1 MDNLSK
7 WIKIV
12 PEAIEILKE
21 QLTFKELNKI
31 RRINRTFFHKIK
43 EVLPQYL
50 KWRIISEQSKWK
62 TQYTLELTGYI
73 LNSETDK
80 VEHKLLYHQQYDDNT
95 WNLPRK
101 IFWESTYGIPLEYFE
116 NIEKIF
122 PYGYR
127 KFSNKYLSKESLKY
141 TINKQRRCLREEI
154 IFETYEYTI
163 PDEQVR
169 EYYFNQ
175 L

>member
-31 RRINRTFFHKIK
+31 RRINRTFFYKIK
-43 EVLPQYL
+43 EVLPQHL
-50 KWRIISEQSKWK
+50 KWKIISEQSCRTLRNQWN
-62 TQYTLELTGYI
+62 QYIIEIREYTLLDSRTNNFEQ
-73 LNSETDK
+73 
-80 VEHKLLYHQQYDDNT
+80 KLLHHQRYDDST

-101 IFWESTYGIPLEYFE
+101 IFWESIYAIPSEYFE

-122 PYGYR
+122 LY
-127 KFSNKYLSKESLKY
+127 KFLFKESLKY
-141 TINKQRRCLREEI
+141 TMSK
-154 IFETYEYTI
+154 
-163 PDEQVR
+163 
-169 EYYFNQ
+169 YY
-175 L
+175 